1 MRQGRGLR
9 KHQLGQQ
16 IKHSISMQHDLK
28 DILTHTQIYQDLVGK
43 FRLTLNTQEPKEWVA
58 NLEQA
63 AETVEETP

>member
-28 DILTHTQIYQDLVGK
+28 DILTHTQIYQDLGGK
-43 FRLTLNTQEPKEWVA
+43 FRLTLNTQEPKE
-58 NLEQA
+58 
-63 AETVEETP
+63 